1 MARAQYDYDG
11 RYIFSASYRRDASS
25 RFAKDNR
32 WGNFG
37 SVGGAWVLTKEAFME
52 NQKWADFIKFKVS
65 YGIQGNDDLLFN
77 DVYGSKNYYPYQDQY
92 NVVENNGDF
101 AVNMSYK
108 GNPDITWET
117 SYSFNAGFDFNLFK
131 GLLNGSIEYFS
142 RKTTDMLYY
151 MPVSP
156 SNGYAVYPKNVGSIR
171 NSGIEIDLNSDIIK
185 TKNVQWNVFL
195 NATSVKNKI
204 LELAPELNGEL
215 ISGSTIYKEGKSMYQ
230 RYYRKYAGVND
241 EGVALYY
248 MDVKDEK
255 GNVTGRETTTEWNK
269 ATRYETGDLLPDV
282 YGGFGTTVSAYGFDF
297 SISCAYQLGGKL
309 FDSGYQSLMHNG
321 SAASAGQ
328 NWHKDILNS
337 WSESNKGSNI
347 PRLNGNDTY
356 ANSASDRFLI
366 SSNYLDLT
374 NITLGYTFPK
384 AWVTKLQLSNLRIYF
399 AADNVALL
407 SKRKGLDPR
416 QSYTSANAMTYS
428 PVRTLS
434 GGIKLTF

>member
-1 MARAQYDYDG
+1 
-11 RYIFSASYRRDASS
+11 
-25 RFAKDNR
+25 
-32 WGNFG
+32 
-37 SVGGAWVLTKEAFME
+37 
-52 NQKWADFIKFKVS
+52 
-65 YGIQGNDDLLFN
+65 
-77 DVYGSKNYYPYQDQY
+77 
-92 NVVENNGDF
+92 
-101 AVNMSYK
+101 
-108 GNPDITWET
+108 
-117 SYSFNAGFDFNLFK
+117 
-131 GLLNGSIEYFS
+131 
-142 RKTTDMLYY
+142 
-151 MPVSP
+151 
-156 SNGYAVYPKNVGSIR
+156 
-171 NSGIEIDLNSDIIK
+171 
-185 TKNVQWNVFL
+185 
-195 NATSVKNKI
+195 
-204 LELAPELNGEL
+204 
-215 ISGSTIYKEGKSMYQ
+215 MYQ

-255 GNVTGRETTTEWNK
+255 GNVTGQETTTEWNK